1 MAPEIFYGIGTL
13 VLAAGIGY
21 GLFRY
26 ATRDKSKD
34 AITEAATREMK
45 DHPERY
51 KRTRKQFEKAAKED

>member
-1 MAPEIFYGIGTL
+1 MTPEMIYGIGAL
-13 VLAAGIGY
+13 VLGLGLAY
-21 GLFRY
+21 GCFRY

-51 KRTRKQFEKAAKED
+51 KHTRKIYQDAAKED